1 MSIQIETF
9 GTLPDGR
16 EAKLYTLRNKNGM
29 TLVTTDY
36 GCRVV
41 KLLVKDKDGQL
52 GDVVLGHRT
61 LPEYYGS
68 NYQGATVG
76 RYANRIGKGAFTHK
90 GKTYTLAKNDGDNAL
105 HGGPGGYHQ
114 VLWSAEVNEGDE
126 PSITFSHRSP
136 DGDEGYPGN
145 LDMTVTY
152 TLTAQDELRIDYG
165 AVCDQETPYNP
176 TNHSFFNL
184 SGDPQQEVFG
194 TYLTIH
200 AKEVTSVTD
209 DLTPDGTFLPVAGGP
224 LDFTSPKKLGDDM
237 FCDDHFIQ
245 LWGGFDHNFCVEG
258 EGFRKFAEAYEPNS
272 GRVMEVFSDL
282 PGVQLYTFNKVEAPL
297 TGKDGQPMKPH
308 TAFCL
313 ETQFY
318 PDSVNHDNFPFRYLQ
333 PGEPFATRTVYRF
346 SVKA

>member
-1 MSIQIETF
+1 M
-9 GTLPDGR
+9 
-16 EAKLYTLRNKNGM
+16 
-29 TLVTTDY
+29 
-36 GCRVV
+36 
-41 KLLVKDKDGQL
+41 
-52 GDVVLGHRT
+52 
-61 LPEYYGS
+61 
-68 NYQGATVG
+68 
-76 RYANRIGKGAFTHK
+76 
-90 GKTYTLAKNDGDNAL
+90 
-105 HGGPGGYHQ
+105 
-114 VLWSAEVNEGDE
+114 
-126 PSITFSHRSP
+126 
-136 DGDEGYPGN
+136 
-145 LDMTVTY
+145 
-152 TLTAQDELRIDYG
+152 
-165 AVCDQETPYNP
+165 
-176 TNHSFFNL
+176 
-184 SGDPQQEVFG
+184 FG

-258 EGFRKFAEAYEPNS
+258 EGFRKFAEAWEPNS

-282 PGVQLYTFNKVEAPL
+282 PGVQLYTFNSVL
-297 TGKDGQPMKPH
+297 DLIGKDGKPMKPH